1 PEAGVTAP
9 SLIRRSPSPG
19 AEVASPSDEAAS
31 PGDEAA
37 RLLLMGGDEGLL
49 VEFGSVRAEGAAVDD
64 PPPAGDHHPI
74 GLLRAAEDEG
84 GNRIVRAGE
93 GQPVEA
99 EHREVG
105 LPADLDGSDVV
116 SAQSRRRTC
125 GRPVEDPL
133 AGDDVRPVAQALEV
147 E

>member
-1 PEAGVTAP
+1 RRRRLPHRRSHARGVPEAGVTAP

-19 AEVASPSDEAAS
+19 AEVASPN
-31 PGDEAA
+31 DEAA

-49 VEFGSVRAEGAAVDD
+49 VEFGSVRAESAAVDD

-99 EHREVG
+99 E
-105 LPADLDGSDVV
+105 
-116 SAQSRRRTC
+116 
-125 GRPVEDPL
+125 
-133 AGDDVRPVAQALEV
+133 
-147 E
+147 